1 MEQPEEQVVDLI
13 QQSQESEKHATNPRQ
28 PEKQVETSTQLEDDS
43 KKQLENLVKETQ
55 PTPELILNIVIY
67 IYTRIHFTFY
77 NRSQSFRLE

>member
-13 QQSQESEKHATNPRQ
+13 QQSQESEKHATNLRQ

-67 IYTRIHFTFY
+67 IYTRIHFTFL
-77 NRSQSFRLE
+77 QQKPKL